1 MKEPRDPALDALL
14 LLDGEI
20 FFADADGRYFV
31 KFSVKRVEPSAE
43 RPHGLSY
50 SLTLHSASGD
60 RLVGFD
66 NAHPVSSQRGP
77 AGRKKRTYDHRHR
90 FKTIINLFPEETS
103 QRSRLLPDEE
113 RFVREHGI
121 RYLRSPSNLLDSD
134 EFLDEKRLE
143 GET

>member
-50 SLTLHSASGD
+50 SLTLHSANGD

-77 AGRKKRTYDHRHR
+77 AGRKKRAYDHRHR
-90 FKTIINLFPEETS
+90 LKTI
-103 QRSRLLPDEE
+103 RSYDYRDAATLLAD
-113 RFVREHGI
+113 FW
-121 RYLRSPSNLLDSD
+121 
-134 EFLDEKRLE
+134 K
-143 GET
+143 